1 VGYGSYRCAV
11 AVFVQRHKGQVR
23 PLETPELPHYICA
36 MRALLS
42 AIAVIA
48 LASPALA
55 VDWWKANKPP
65 VEYRHEADQ
74 TYLIAEWPHDLLGA
88 VCSNGGLQWIREG
101 NHGGCFVRDKEDRS
115 FAYIYVLAGLAPDQ
129 RECVIIHEKAH
140 LNGWTH

>member
-1 VGYGSYRCAV
+1 
-11 AVFVQRHKGQVR
+11 
-23 PLETPELPHYICA
+23 

-55 VDWWKANKPP
+55 VDWCTANMPP
-65 VEYRHEADQ
+65 DEYRHEPDQ

-140 LNGWTH
+140 LNGWTHGPSYIHYLDENGNYRPQRGPFRRRVAPDL